1 MNIYAL
7 LLPHEMKRAG
17 DKSNNYYNSKVV
29 MNTDN
34 VSRPAVT
41 IYNVIWKPVVLT
53 KSQAMLI
60 LM

>member
-41 IYNVIWKPVVLT
+41 IYNVIWKHR
-53 KSQAMLI
+53 
-60 LM
+60 

>member
-1 MNIYAL
+1 MNICAL

-17 DKSNNYYNSKVV
+17 DKSNSYYNSKAV

-41 IYNVIWKPVVLT
+41 IYNVT
-53 KSQAMLI
+53 
-60 LM
+60 